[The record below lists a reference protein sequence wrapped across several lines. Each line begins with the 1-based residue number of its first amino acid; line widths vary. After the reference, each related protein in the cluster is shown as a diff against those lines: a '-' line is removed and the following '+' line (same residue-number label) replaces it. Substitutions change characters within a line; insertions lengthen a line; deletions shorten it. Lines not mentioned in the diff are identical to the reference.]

1 MSSQAATWHG
11 THIVLRRPCNEFLV
25 DAPTLIQL
33 PHSETLNA
41 DLCGGMIVRCR
52 YLGWSKLVDRFPA
65 PFAWRPCRAAQRAAL
80 ACIAKRAFNIS

>member
-41 DLCGGMIVRCR
+41 DLCGGTQE
-52 YLGWSKLVDRFPA
+52 DD
-65 PFAWRPCRAAQRAAL
+65 
-80 ACIAKRAFNIS
+80 